1 MARKNKYWRERVEAE
16 QRAKIERDRSLSDE
30 MDRLYSY
37 HFNELEKEIRAFY
50 ERYSIKEHLP
60 VAEVKK
66 RVDDMDVKAFEDKA
80 KRYVAEK
87 DFSAQANRE
96 LGLYNLK
103 MKVNRL
109 ELLQYNMDL
118 EMLALSEG
126 EHKMTARFLDDEYT
140 SEVKNQAGLLGQ
152 SVAVANQI
160 EQVAKTVINTSFNG
174 AKWSDRIWE
183 RQTALRQI
191 VARATEDLLLKGKN
205 PTRIIPQLRRE
216 FNVSANQAKRLA
228 VTEGARVQTEA
239 QKQSLLA
246 NGYDEYEYIAEPKAC
261 DICRPLSGKVFK
273 VSKMI
278 PGENAAP
285 LHPYCRCSTVA
296 HYSKSQEEYEGTL
309 REGAE
314 AKSISLDMDSLQYF
328 ARNDRKELE
337 ARIADGTVDGDLFFK
352 RKIEFDNAFEN
363 GIKTPLETVYNK
375 TDAYYHIINRH
386 SEDLFNDDGVQDI
399 LKTLKEPSEV
409 YETKDFVGNKGRIY
423 LKGNLLVAVRNGII
437 TSYKPDKGYI
447 RRQKLKGVKLY
458 DAND

>member
-1 MARKNKYWRERVEAE
+1 M
-16 QRAKIERDRSLSDE
+16 
-30 MDRLYSY
+30 
-37 HFNELEKEIRAFY
+37 
-50 ERYSIKEHLP
+50 
-60 VAEVKK
+60 
-66 RVDDMDVKAFEDKA
+66 
-80 KRYVAEK
+80 
-87 DFSAQANRE
+87 
-96 LGLYNLK
+96 
-103 MKVNRL
+103 
-109 ELLQYNMDL
+109 
-118 EMLALSEG
+118 
-126 EHKMTARFLDDEYT
+126 
-140 SEVKNQAGLLGQ
+140 
-152 SVAVANQI
+152 
-160 EQVAKTVINTSFNG
+160 
-174 AKWSDRIWE
+174 
-183 RQTALRQI
+183 
-191 VARATEDLLLKGKN
+191 KN
-205 PTRIIPQLRRE
+205 PRRIIPQLSRE
-216 FNVSANQAKRLA
+216 FNVSANQTKRLA

-261 DICRPLSGKVFK
+261 DICRPLNGKVFK

-285 LHPYCRCSTVA
+285 MHPYCRCSTVA
-296 HYSKSQEEYEGTL
+296 HYSKSQEEYERVLDESAQSLNNSRTRLTL
-309 REGAE
+309 E
-314 AKSISLDMDSLQYF
+314 SLQYF
-328 ARNDRKELE
+328 GRNDRKELE
-337 ARIADGTVDGDLFFK
+337 SKIAKGAIDGGLFFR